1 MLLKISDNCTEI
13 TRFGKWPTWCTILF
27 YVFIY
32 ILNSLHVSSTLCS
45 SSGEKNCVN
54 RTFGSCHSV
63 LVAVSCASPD
73 LNMTQPPPEWQLPE
87 VILTQFVS
95 PDDEHD
101 VLETC
106 IELKIKTNTQKRIV
120 HHIGH
125 LPRIC
130 VQVCVSVVCCTRRA
144 VPELHSPVYIFH
156 EQRDLEL
163 GSSQECFSIP
173 PPPSGPFWNGIEVV
187 NCTCLLQSYKCWLV
201 FVVLILAQ
209 WICPIY

>member
-1 MLLKISDNCTEI
+1 MFRAHSAHHQGRQI
-13 TRFGKWPTWCTILF
+13 
-27 YVFIY
+27 
-32 ILNSLHVSSTLCS
+32 VSIQP
-45 SSGEKNCVN
+45 
-54 RTFGSCHSV
+54 
-63 LVAVSCASPD
+63 LVAVTLCRWPCHVQVRPAHD
-73 LNMTQPPPEWQLPE
+73 TATDTEWQLPE